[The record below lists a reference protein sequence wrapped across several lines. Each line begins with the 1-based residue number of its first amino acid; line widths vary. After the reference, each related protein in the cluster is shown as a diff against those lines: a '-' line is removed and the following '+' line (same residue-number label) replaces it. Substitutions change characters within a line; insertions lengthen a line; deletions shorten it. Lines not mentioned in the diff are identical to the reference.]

1 MKGLKDLTMHSLRF
15 SLFLSLTF
23 STLGAE
29 AFISDIKEQSFKLQ
43 QKRVEVE
50 SRKLSSSWI
59 EPIEL
64 IASKSYNNQFGADQK
79 NTLYKVSI
87 NQPIFKSGG
96 IFFAIKYANAKGRF
110 ENLSVKEQRRALIKE
125 AVGLLMKIKRTEL
138 QSSRQELVLKNARID
153 LLRKREQY
161 DSGQIDSGF
170 LDNAVLAKNSS
181 ALALLDIKSAKNDL
195 IAAFESISELSWT
208 DVKLPILSLVSEKE
222 FFDEHLEVKKAK
234 ADVLQNEYFQNVTVA
249 KYLPTFRLNASYNDV
264 NNENFAFGNG
274 INFSSADSYYQYGV
288 SASWMFLDVN
298 ILRDIESS
306 KLGYLKAK
314 NAQID
319 LKNTLTKRYKK
330 ILNNI
335 NIVDEKLKL
344 TLEDKNL
351 YAKLSTDTKELYEA
365 GQKSIYDVQTLENSE
380 KVQRLNFDILS
391 LDRQL
396 LLLELYEKSER
407 EF

>member
-15 SLFLSLTF
+15 SLFLSLSF
-23 STLGAE
+23 SSLYAE
-29 AFISDIKEQSFKLQ
+29 AFLSDIKEESFKLQ
-43 QKRVEVE
+43 QERVTVE
-50 SRKLSSSWI
+50 SKKLSSSWI

-64 IASKSYNNQFGADQK
+64 SASKSYNNQFGADQK
-79 NTLYKVSI
+79 NTIYKVSI

-110 ENLSVKEQRRALIKE
+110 ENFSLKEQRRALIKE
-125 AVGLLMKIKRTEL
+125 AVSLLMKIKRTEL
-138 QSSRQELVLKNARID
+138 QSSRQEFILKNARID

-161 DSGQIDSGF
+161 ESGQIDSGF
-170 LDNAVLAKNSS
+170 LDNAILAKNSS

-195 IAAFESISELSWT
+195 ISAFESISELSWME
-208 DVKLPILSLVSEKE
+208 VKLPVLSSISEAE
-222 FFDEHLEVKKAK
+222 FINEHLEVKKAK
-234 ADVLQNEYFQNVTVA
+234 ADVLQNEYYQNVTVA
-249 KYLPTFRLNASYNDV
+249 KYLPTFRVNASYNDV

-288 SASWMFLDVN
+288 SASWRFLDIN
-298 ILRDIESS
+298 ILRDIESA
-306 KLGYLKAK
+306 KLGYLKAI
-314 NAQID
+314 NAQND
-319 LKNTLTKRYKK
+319 LKNRLTKRYIK

-344 TLEDKNL
+344 TLEDKKL
-351 YAKLSTDTKELYEA
+351 YAKLLSDTQELYEA
-365 GQKSIYDVQTLENSE
+365 GQKSIYDVQTLENSK
-380 KVQRLNFDILS
+380 KVQELNFNILS

-407 EF
+407 EL

>member
-43 QKRVEVE
+43 QKRIEVE

-125 AVGLLMKIKRTEL
+125 AVGLLIKIKRTEL
-138 QSSRQELVLKNARID
+138 QSSRQEFILKNARID

-208 DVKLPILSLVSEKE
+208 DVKLPVLSLVSEKE

-274 INFSSADSYYQYGV
+274 INFSSADSYYQYGL
-288 SASWMFLDVN
+288 SASWRFLDVN

-351 YAKLSTDTKELYEA
+351 YAKLSVDTKELYEA

>member
-15 SLFLSLTF
+15 SFLLSLSL
-23 STLGAE
+23 STLSAE
-29 AFISDIKEQSFKLQ
+29 AFISDIKEQNFKLQ
-43 QKRVEVE
+43 QERVEVE

-79 NTLYKVSI
+79 NTLYKVAI

-110 ENLSVKEQRRALIKE
+110 ENISVKEQRRALIKE

-170 LDNAVLAKNSS
+170 LDNAVLSKNSS
-181 ALALLDIKSAKNDL
+181 ALALLDIKSVKNDL
-195 IAAFESISELSWT
+195 IAAFESISELSWAY
-208 DVKLPILSLVSEKE
+208 VKLPVLSLVSEKE

-335 NIVDEKLKL
+335 NVVDEKLKL

-351 YAKLSTDTKELYEA
+351 YAKLSADTKELYEA